1 MSHSEQIAFV
11 MVLQLMCVH
20 EFLYSCDPKDTSQQS
35 NRVGAFNSGDYKNL
49 FSELLGMPKDTVQA
63 RVDSAFH
70 QLFYGDDS
78 TQRIYFPAGKDMA
91 YIEDVSHRDVRTE
104 GMSYGMMIAVQL
116 NKKNEF
122 DCLWKWAKT
131 FMQHRNGPCKD
142 YFAWLCKPDG
152 TIIDHSTAAD
162 GEEWFTMALFFASAR
177 WGNGEGI
184 YNYNAE
190 AQQLLNVMLHK
201 ETDADNDGSVTNLFN
216 TKEYQIVF
224 VPNKGSSGFTDPS
237 YHLPHFYELWA
248 RWAEKDTQFW
258 YEAASASRRLFKK
271 TINGNT
277 GLAPDYAKFNGTP
290 HKPWPGGS
298 ENFQYDAWRVAANVA
313 IDYLWFAKDEWEVAQ
328 SNRLLNFFYSEGIK
342 KYGSLYTLDGK
353 QLSSDHGIGL
363 VAMNAVAALA
373 STNVNRKDFV
383 EELWNAEIPSG
394 EYRYYDGLLYMLA
407 MLQAS
412 GNFRIYTPAL
422 HHSN

>member
-20 EFLYSCDPKDTSQQS
+20 EFLHSCDPKDTSQQS
-35 NRVGAFNSGDYKNL
+35 NRVGAYNSGDYKNL
-49 FSELLGMPKDTVQA
+49 FSELLGMPKEIVQA

-78 TQRIYFPAGKDMA
+78 TQRIYFPVGKDMA

-104 GMSYGMMIAVQL
+104 GMSYGMMIAAQL

-131 FMQHRNGPCKD
+131 FMQHRNGPWKD

-201 ETDADNDGSVTNLFN
+201 ETDANNDGSVTNLFN
-216 TKEYQIVF
+216 TKEHQIVF

-258 YEAASASRRLFKK
+258 YDAASTSRQFFKK

-277 GLAPDYAKFNGTP
+277 GLTPDYAKFNGAP
-290 HKPWPGGS
+290 HMPWPGGS
-298 ENFQYDAWRVAANVA
+298 DNFQYDAWRVAANVA
-313 IDYLWFAKDEWEVAQ
+313 VDYLWFAKDEWEVAQ

-342 KYGSLYTLDGK
+342 KYGNLYTLEGK
-353 QLSSDHGIGL
+353 QLSSDHSTGL

-373 STNVNRKDFV
+373 STNANRKDFV
-383 EELWNAEIPSG
+383 EELWNAAIPSG
-394 EYRYYDGLLYMLA
+394 EYRYYNGLLYMLA

-412 GNFRIYTPAL
+412 GNFRVYAPTA
-422 HHSN
+422 HNSN